1 MMAEA
6 SKDSKERLVRNVD
19 NNLSF
24 IESLL
29 PDMQKCI
36 HLIDSIRKRE
46 NSSNLFLDSL
56 AVCEDIL
63 LGSYVVIYD
72 IMASLKRMI
81 KTDNVYIKR
90 YQMSS
95 LNLCFFEACSLFVD
109 SGGGQSGILNK
120 LESSAKSLNL
130 VGEQF
135 LIRHIVGDIDSFSA
149 KYCQNSALRNLF
161 RHYDDPIKM
170 YEAYVKLN
178 DEDVFAKGVS
188 EMMAYFL
195 EIRVVCDHFL
205 QTLIPFSGK
214 ESCIEP
220 VDSKSLDSRIRESFN
235 SCIADALRKKNAHK
249 IIEDT
254 VIQGTKEID
263 KLYKDYSFC
272 EKAKMFLS
280 DSLHCEDMSPFDAVE
295 DLIRIRMMAEF
306 MRMDIGCA
314 MFAYLES
321 STDMERAQS
330 LRHIQIT
337 KQAALTHLYGY
348 TDNTRQ
354 CSLWNKI
361 VKAVERDNVKIDSES
376 LREQFRVMT
385 SDLNEDSRQSNI
397 YAHYRY
403 KDDLYAG
410 MRLDAYAKMNQMS
423 IINDTLPLLN
433 LVKGI
438 SQYSLRVLES
448 IAKRQEEKRIRTVM
462 KFNDMFADMENLIG
476 KSNFSAAGKQQM
488 KDAIDKLKCSID
500 AVIGGIG
507 EN

>member
-149 KYCQNSALRNLF
+149 KYCQNSALRDLF

-205 QTLIPFSGK
+205 QTLVPFSERPDSIGT
-214 ESCIEP
+214 
-220 VDSKSLDSRIRESFN
+220 VDSKSVKSTISELFN
-235 SCIADALRKKNAHK
+235 TCIADALRKKNAHK

-272 EKAKMFLS
+272 EKAKKFLS

-361 VKAVERDNVKIDSES
+361 VKAVERDNVRIDSES
-376 LREQFRVMT
+376 LHEQFKKMT
-385 SDLNEDSRQSNI
+385 ADLKTDARQSNI

-403 KDDLYAG
+403 RDDFYVSA
-410 MRLDAYAKMNQMS
+410 RLDAYSKMNQMS
-423 IINDTLPLLN
+423 VIYETLPLLN
-433 LVKGI
+433 LVKEI
-438 SQYSLRVLES
+438 SQYSLRILDA
-448 IAKRQEEKRIRTVM
+448 IAKRQKDKRIRSIM
-462 KFNDMFADMENLIG
+462 KINDMFAELDNIIS
-476 KSNFSAAGKQQM
+476 KSNVSADGKHQM
-488 KDAIDKLKCSID
+488 KGMVDKLKCSIE
-500 AVIGGIG
+500 AVVDGIG
-507 EN
+507 